1 MGVINRAL
9 ANTYT
14 CFDATLLT
22 AAFQVCDPGLPNPAF
37 LVKFINYSNVN
48 ILILH
53 NSVMLLPLQE
63 GSRPKGDVALMARG
77 MPVYVAKETNAGKFG
92 YLYVISYYQPII
104 G

>member
-1 MGVINRAL
+1 
-9 ANTYT
+9 
-14 CFDATLLT
+14 
-22 AAFQVCDPGLPNPAF
+22 

-48 ILILH
+48 ILISYDGVYCHDVILH
-53 NSVMLLPLQE
+53 NSDMLLPLQE

-92 YLYVISYYQPII
+92 YLYVISYYQPIL